1 MKQKLQLMLIALL
14 LISVKTAAT
23 SIEDGDFLYAYP
35 IIRPYH
41 DIRRVALFGTTE
53 SDDEEE
59 YEDEDE
65 YDDDDD
71 CGLKAFYS
79 WRAAIIPDQIELIK
93 RLDYYHSSARP
104 THPDYL
110 YTLQDL
116 FFWQFVTEICQWDE
130 VDKDSFK
137 PNKAFILLEA
147 AYVWNDLAQ
156 WDDITKEEYDTICDF
171 YTGATYDGLCL
182 SMYDEYDPDC
192 WCKTHQTFA
201 ACRNDAPNAY
211 LTICRAHTDIL
222 RKTGDTRYLTAKWD
236 YVRTLME
243 TENIYRHT
251 HEGEHSPRHLMDS
264 AINLCTELL
273 TNYPPEPLSQE
284 YFDEHIMLAIC
295 RMAAYG
301 YDTEAK
307 ESLSKLYAEAVEAGD
322 VSHADNLLC
331 LQADG
336 ELLNKDYKKALQL
349 QKKCH
354 SMRIK
359 LTKSYNDIIND
370 PQIGLDYPE
379 LIHNPEYI
387 YAIEWWATNERNRDL
402 WKKAV
407 IANDKKILKDRK
419 LNIGRS
425 PDEWYYYESDSLFY
439 KEPHRW
445 LGYKWLAWEYPLP
458 YSWTTDVLFDE
469 RYADYFGIDKDDIIS
484 IASYNESNWKMQEE
498 DRVCENVWSSTD
510 SERLTDKVV
519 REIDIPRLAQNLHN
533 KCITI
538 DGIYYMLNEQDK
550 TATVKQKPHAPE
562 DEEANEYEDEGE
574 EDEDEEDE
582 EKDNRLSGEIVIPA
596 SVIYDGV
603 SYSVTR
609 IGRCAFSGCNDIS
622 AVTIPNSVTRIDE
635 EAFYNCEA
643 LTSVTLGENVK
654 TIGHLAFAGCSKLTS
669 IDLPNSLTSIGRG
682 AFRYCSSL
690 TAITIPENV
699 TRMGWWNPLYD
710 KRAKKSV
717 YYNKIET
724 HSIFRYCSSLQSVQW
739 NAKHCKVE
747 TGKDSPFYERYE
759 LTELSFG
766 DSVEVIPASIA
777 YGLFELTRISI
788 PEKVHTIESEAFY
801 DCIRLTPVNI
811 PKNVSSIGKNAFY
824 NVANILYS
832 GTTEGAPWGAKCV
845 NGYVDGDFT
854 FNDSTK
860 THLKACRYSA
870 EGEIVIP
877 NSVKTIGRRAFEG
890 CKNLT
895 SVIIPDGVI
904 RIEDEAFIES
914 RITSISIPNS
924 VTSIG
929 AAAFKECNGLT
940 HVTIPQSVTA
950 LGNSA
955 FEKCRNLTSV
965 TWNAIGDNDMDFSY
979 SWHDTPPFI
988 RCDKLVSFTFGDS
1001 VEVIP
1006 NLLCAGLYNL
1016 TEITLPNSVKTI
1028 GHGAFSGCWKIKLL
1042 IIPESVDSIMDY
1054 AFGDLSIS
1062 ASNCSSSIPKIIYNG
1077 SASGAPWGADK
1088 LCCIKDSILFDKD
1101 MTTLVRYPSKKKGA
1115 YIIPD
1120 GIKHIEKEAFMG
1132 SNITS
1137 VTIPNSV
1144 TSIGNSAFKDCKEL
1158 TSVTIPENVATVGDG
1173 AFEAC
1178 SNLRSVAWNAIS
1190 REPDHRVG
1198 DFYISIFSYDSDDH
1212 APFAHCDKLTSFT
1225 FGDSVE
1231 VIPQLLCAGLAGLTK
1246 VKLPKSLKKIN
1257 YGAFSGCRNIN
1268 NLIVPENVDSI
1279 MRHAFGGLYNIDS
1292 NCESSIPNV
1301 IYKGSASGA
1310 PWGAIC
1316 INGYADG
1323 TFVYKDAS
1331 KKNIIACT
1339 ATNRSKITI
1348 PATVTTIAEDVFDNC
1363 EKLNSIV
1370 WLPNDQVEQ
1379 SDIPFYNIALKIT
1392 TFAFGNNL
1400 TRVRSSVCYGMENLK
1415 EITIPANVT
1424 QIGEWAFTHCMSLTS
1439 LTIPANVKEIGAMA
1453 FYNCSRLKSI
1463 TCLAETP
1470 PALGTIFLEEDNKDF
1485 GVFLAISNE
1494 GTDIPLYVPAESVEI
1509 YKLAEQWKDFKNILP
1524 IPGQ

>member
-1 MKQKLQLMLIALL
+1 MKQKLLLMLIGLL
-14 LISVKTAAT
+14 LIGIKTSAT
-23 SIEDGDFLYAYP
+23 TDVEDLPYALP
-35 IIRPYH
+35 RVRPHY
-41 DIRRVALFGTTE
+41 DIRRAALFGTTE

-71 CGLKAFYS
+71 CGLQSFYS
-79 WRAAIIPDQIELIK
+79 WRAQIIPDQNELIK
-93 RLDYYHSSARP
+93 RLDYYHSLARP

-116 FFWQFVTEICQWDE
+116 FYWQFVTEICQWDE

-137 PNKAFILLEA
+137 PNKAYILLEA
-147 AYVWNDLAQ
+147 AYVWNDLAR

-201 ACRNDAPNAY
+201 SCRDDAPNAY

-222 RKTGDTRYLTAKWD
+222 RKTGDMRYLTAGWD
-236 YVRTLME
+236 YVRSMME
-243 TENIYRHT
+243 VENIYRHT

-295 RMAAYG
+295 RMAADG

-307 ESLSKLYAEAVEAGD
+307 ESLSKLYAEAVAAGD
-322 VSHADNLLC
+322 ISHADNLLC

-349 QKKCH
+349 QKICH
-354 SMRIK
+354 SKRIK
-359 LTKSYNDIIND
+359 LTKSYNDIMND
-370 PQIGLDYPE
+370 SQLHMDYPE
-379 LIHNPEYI
+379 RFMYYPESFEY
-387 YAIEWWATNERNRDL
+387 IEWWAISVRNMDL
-402 WKKAV
+402 WVKAV

-419 LNIGRS
+419 LDIWKS
-425 PDEWYYYESDSLFY
+425 PDEWYYYERDSLFDR
-439 KEPHRW
+439 EPHKW
-445 LGYKWLAWEYPLP
+445 LGYKRLAWEYPLP

-469 RYADYFGIDKDDIIS
+469 RYANYFGDDIDGI
-484 IASYNESNWKMQEE
+484 IYFAYYNGAHWKMQV
-498 DRVCENVWSSTD
+498 DDCVCGNVWSSTD
-510 SERLTDKVV
+510 SEHHTDKVV

-562 DEEANEYEDEGE
+562 DEEKD
-574 EDEDEEDE
+574 
-582 EKDNRLSGEIVIPA
+582 DNRLSGEIVIPA

-603 SYSVTR
+603 SYTVTR
-609 IGRCAFSGCNDIS
+609 IGRCAFSECDAIS

-635 EAFYNCEA
+635 EAFYNCET
-643 LTSVTLGENVK
+643 LSSVTMGENVK
-654 TIGHLAFAGCSKLTS
+654 IIEHLAFAGCSKLTS
-669 IDLPNSLTSIGRG
+669 INLPNSLTSIGRA
-682 AFRYCSSL
+682 AFSYCTSL

-699 TRMGWWNPLYD
+699 TRMGWWNPLFERSEY
-710 KRAKKSV
+710 AHNGI
-717 YYNKIET
+717 YYFRKT
-724 HSIFRYCSSLQSVQW
+724 QSIFRNCSSLQSVQW
-739 NAKHCKVE
+739 NAKHCEVE
-747 TGKDSPFYERYE
+747 AGENSPFPHGSKI
-759 LTELSFG
+759 TEFSFG

-777 YGLFELTRISI
+777 YGLSGLTTISI
-788 PEKVHTIESEAFY
+788 PENVHTIESEAFY
-801 DCIRLTPVNI
+801 DCNKLTSVNI
-811 PKNVSSIGKNAFY
+811 PENVSSIGKNAFY

-832 GTTEGAPWGAKCV
+832 GTAEGEPWGAKCV

-860 THLKACRYSA
+860 THLMACHYSA

-950 LGNSA
+950 LGNGA

-965 TWNAIGDNDMDFSY
+965 IWNAIGDNDMDFSY

-1062 ASNCSSSIPKIIYNG
+1062 ASNCSSSIRNIVNNS

-1088 LCCIKDSILFDKD
+1088 LCCIKDSIVFDKD

-1198 DFYISIFSYDSDDH
+1198 DFYISSFSYDSDDH

-1231 VIPQLLCAGLAGLTK
+1231 VIPQLLCAGLVGLTK
-1246 VKLPKSLKKIN
+1246 VQLPKSLKKIN

-1509 YKLAEQWKDFKNILP
+1509 YKLAEQWKDFKNIRPLP
-1524 IPGQ
+1524 DK